1 MQEATEAGACM
12 HVGSKCGLANGLAA
26 PGLSGTDGDRWGQ
39 MGIDMRLALC
49 LCVWGGAVNWRR
61 RSLYS
66 NTRIGIYSVAHWEP
80 GEGKKSLKNKNGSE

>member
-1 MQEATEAGACM
+1 M

-49 LCVWGGAVNWRR
+49 LCVWGG
-61 RSLYS
+61 RS
-66 NTRIGIYSVAHWEP
+66 TG
-80 GEGKKSLKNKNGSE
+80 GEDPFIATQGLAFILWPTGSPEKGRNH